1 MAQDHRST
9 DKDRDAAERARRL
22 FLAKLSHDIRTP
34 LNGVLGMAQAMAADE
49 LSPAQRRRLETLRQS
64 SEDLLVILNDVVG
77 VPNAEA
83 SALVAVHAPPSPDR
97 PLRVLAAE
105 DNAVN
110 QVVLRALLEQAGI
123 EPFIVDDGA
132 AAVDA
137 WQASAWDVVLMDIQ
151 MPVMDGLSAARAI
164 RAAERTSGRRRTPI
178 VALTANAM
186 AHQAAEYAAAGMDG
200 VIAKP
205 IHVEDLFQ
213 ALDAALELADAD
225 VAA

>member
-1 MAQDHRST
+1 MAQDHPHT
-9 DKDRDAAERARRL
+9 ETEAERARRL

-49 LSPAQRRRLETLRQS
+49 LTETQRSRLETLRLS
-64 SEDLLVILNDVVG
+64 GEALLFILNDVVG
-77 VPNAEA
+77 VSNAEPHLA
-83 SALVAVHAPPSPDR
+83 DPAPSAPSPDR
-97 PLRVLAAE
+97 PLRILAAE

-132 AAVDA
+132 ACVDA
-137 WQASAWDVVLMDIQ
+137 WQGGAWDVILMDVQ
-151 MPVMDGLSAARAI
+151 MPVMDGPTAARII
-164 RAAERTSGRRRTPI
+164 RAAERASSRRRTPI
-178 VALTANAM
+178 LALTANAM
-186 AHQAAEYAAAGMDG
+186 ADQVAEYAAAGMDG

-205 IHVEDLFQ
+205 IRVEELFARLEA
-213 ALDAALELADAD
+213 ALDLAETG

>member
-1 MAQDHRST
+1 MAQDHRQT
-9 DKDRDAAERARRL
+9 ETEAERARRL

-49 LSPAQRRRLETLRQS
+49 LTATQRGRLETLRQS
-64 SEDLLVILNDVVG
+64 GEALLFILNDVVG
-77 VPNAEA
+77 VSNAEPHLVDPVP
-83 SALVAVHAPPSPDR
+83 SAPSPDR
-97 PLRVLAAE
+97 PLRILAAE

-132 AAVDA
+132 ACVDA
-137 WQASAWDVVLMDIQ
+137 WQAGAWDVILMDIQ
-151 MPVMDGLSAARAI
+151 MPVMDGPSAARAI
-164 RAAERTSGRRRTPI
+164 RAAERVSGRRRTPI

-186 AHQAAEYAAAGMDG
+186 ADQVAEYAAAGMDG

-205 IHVEDLFQ
+205 IRVEELFASLEA
-213 ALDAALELADAD
+213 ALDLADAE
-225 VAA
+225 AAA